1 MQASIVQPQN
11 EKQLNA
17 VESVI
22 NIDSFNPQAHP
33 NPEDSPLYQI
43 ILLPDPVTIAV
54 DFTPYKTSPHS
65 LLFLS
70 PYQHIEWKRPFPK
83 SAFRILFHGDFYC
96 IEYHKAEVACNG
108 LLFNNIYLQPFVSLD
123 SDTYLKIEQIVQEMN
138 RELDDSSH
146 FSDAVIK
153 SYLQLILALS
163 SKVKKKHIDFVS
175 LKSKAQ
181 MHEGSLFQELLE
193 AHFSDEKSVNFYAS
207 QLNISPETFSKKIKT
222 QLGKSP
228 STLIQERV
236 VLESKKLL
244 HLTYLSVKEVALKL
258 NFDDEHYFSR
268 YFKKNVGVS
277 PSEFRAQVG
286 ISIVASK

>member
-1 MQASIVQPQN
+1 M
-11 EKQLNA
+11 
-17 VESVI
+17 VI
-22 NIDSFNPQAHP
+22 NIDFFNPQTDP
-33 NPEDSPLYQI
+33 NPAGSPLYQI
-43 ILLPDPVTIAV
+43 ILLPDPMVVAV
-54 DFTPYKTSPHS
+54 DFTSYKTDAQS

-70 PYQHIEWKRPFPK
+70 PYQHIEWKKPFPT

-123 SDTYLKIEQIVQEMN
+123 SDTYSKIEQIFQEMSG
-138 RELDDSSH
+138 ELGDSFH
-146 FSDAVIK
+146 FSDAVVK

-163 SKVKKKHIDFVS
+163 SKVKKKHIDLASVQNDT
-175 LKSKAQ
+175 Q
-181 MHEGSLFQELLE
+181 MHEGPLFQKLLE
-193 AHFSDEKSVNFYAS
+193 AHFSDEKSVHFYAAR
-207 QLNISPETFSKKIKT
+207 LNISPETFSKKIKA
-222 QLGKSP
+222 QLGKLP
-228 STLIQERV
+228 SVLIQERV

-258 NFDDEHYFSR
+258 NFADEHYFSR